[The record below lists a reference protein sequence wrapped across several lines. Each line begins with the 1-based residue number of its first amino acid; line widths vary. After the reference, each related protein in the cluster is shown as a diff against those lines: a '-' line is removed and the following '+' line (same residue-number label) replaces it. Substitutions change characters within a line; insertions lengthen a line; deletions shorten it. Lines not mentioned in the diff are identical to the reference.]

1 MIEEINM
8 RKIVGI
14 LRKRILL
21 ILTIMLFSVGL
32 AAVISYYL
40 LTPTYQTSTQLLV
53 NQEQSGTVQLTN
65 QGIQTDL
72 QLISTYSSVIKSPLI
87 LTKVIER
94 LNLSTTVKELNE
106 KITVNSSQ
114 DSQIIDILVEHE
126 SSRSAV
132 SIANTTAE
140 VFQSEIQ
147 GLMKV
152 DNVQILWPAEET
164 LNPAPIKPNP
174 LLNMIAAA
182 AIGLIIGIGTS
193 FILAYMDMTIKDETD
208 VEEILELPLL
218 GVISQFAE
226 QKPEKEP
233 VSTTIKEK
241 GVYRI

>member
-1 MIEEINM
+1 MIEEINV

-14 LRKRILL
+14 LRKKILL
-21 ILTIMLFSVGL
+21 IITLVLLSVGL
-32 AAVISYYL
+32 AAVVSYYL

-53 NQEQSGTVQLTN
+53 NQEQSGAVQLTN

-72 QLISTYSSVIKSPLI
+72 QLIGTYSSIIKSPLI

-94 LNLSTTVKELNE
+94 LDLSTTVKELNE
-106 KITVNSSQ
+106 KVTVNSSQ
-114 DSQIIDILVEHE
+114 GSQIIDILVEHE

-164 LNPAPIKPNP
+164 LNPIPINPNP
-174 LLNMIAAA
+174 ILNMIAAA
-182 AIGLIIGIGTS
+182 AIGLIIGIGAS

-208 VEEILELPLL
+208 IEEFLELPLL

-241 GVYRI
+241 GVYRT